1 MTKTGDAKRAA
12 TEARLWALFDR
23 IKEEKRPTGPSAF
36 AKEAG
41 IDRTYLYSFPLLA
54 AEVAAYGKQTQP
66 SISRR
71 GAGVSKAEGKKREIE
86 DRVRREHTLWAKEV
100 PQLRQELAQAKEIN
114 RQRDKEMAALE
125 NRVQL
130 FMRGYETLLLLAS
143 EAGVSPLELEE
154 LQERVF
160 RDAETSDTNTVRLIS
175 RRDKQSKRRR
185 GD

>member
-54 AEVAAYGKQTQP
+54 TEVAAYGKQTQP
-66 SISRR
+66 GISRR

-86 DRVRREHTLWAKEV
+86 DRVRREHTQWAKEV

-114 RQRDKEMAALE
+114 QQRDQEVAELHS
-125 NRVQL
+125 RVQL
-130 FMRGYETLLLLAS
+130 LMRGYETLLLLAS

-154 LQERVF
+154 LQEKVF
-160 RDAETSDTNTVRLIS
+160 QDAESPGTNMIQLIPHD
-175 RRDKQSKRRR
+175 DKKSKRQ
-185 GD
+185 

>member
-1 MTKTGDAKRAA
+1 MSKTGDAKRAA

-23 IKEEKRPTGPSAF
+23 VKEEKRPTGPSAF

-54 AEVAAYGKQTQP
+54 TEVAAYGKQTQP
-66 SISRR
+66 GTSRR

-86 DRVRREHTLWAKEV
+86 DRVRREHTQWAKEV
-100 PQLRQELAQAKEIN
+100 PQLRHELAQTKEIN
-114 RQRDKEMAALE
+114 RQRDQEVAALQ

-130 FMRGYETLLLLAS
+130 LMRGYETLLLLAS

-154 LQERVF
+154 LQEKVF
-160 RDAETSDTNTVRLIS
+160 RDAETSGTDAVPLIPHG
-175 RRDKQSKRRR
+175 DKKSKRR
-185 GD
+185 